1 MKHHNPIYTVG
12 CGAWIGGTMTV
23 PGVSGGSMAMILG
36 IYDTLIGSVNGV
48 FKKEKRKESL
58 IYLACFMAGAVVGL
72 VLFAKLIT
80 LALEHFPLPTS
91 YFFIGAVAGAI
102 PMIFRSANIKKFK
115 ASVIYLPLI
124 GAIVALSI
132 ALIPEGLLELRN
144 DTVFDLLFS
153 ILIQLVGGVFIAIAI
168 VLPGVSFSQVL
179 LVLGLHEPIM
189 SALGNLD
196 IVALL
201 GFIPLAVGTA
211 AGVFFV
217 THFIE
222 IALTKYPTASYLII
236 FGFILG
242 SLPDLVPREFPL
254 GWNLPICFL
263 TAAAGFLAIVFISQ
277 REKA

>member
-1 MKHHNPIYTVG
+1 MKNNPIYTIG

-36 IYDTLIGSVNGV
+36 IYDRLIGSVNGV
-48 FKKEKRKESL
+48 FKKDKRKESL
-58 IYLACFMAGAVVGL
+58 IFLAFFMVGAVAGL
-72 VLFAKLIT
+72 VLFSKLISE
-80 LALEHFPLPTS
+80 ALEHFPLPTS
-91 YFFIGAVAGAI
+91 FFFLGAVAGAI
-102 PMIFRSANIKKFK
+102 PMIFRAAEIKKFK
-115 ASVIYLPLI
+115 PSVIYLPLI

-132 ALIPEGLLELRN
+132 AMIPEGLLEIRN
-144 DTVFDLLFS
+144 DTVFDLLMS

-179 LVLGLHEPIM
+179 LVLGLHEPIT

-196 IVALL
+196 IGALM

-211 AGVFFV
+211 AGIFLV

-222 IALTKYPTASYLII
+222 IALSKHPRESYLII

-242 SLPDLVPREFPL
+242 SLPDLFPGL
-254 GWNLPICFL
+254 PTGWNIPFCFF
-263 TAAAGFLAIVFISQ
+263 TAVAGFLAIFFLSQ

>member
-1 MKHHNPIYTVG
+1 MKNNPIYTIG

-36 IYDTLIGSVNGV
+36 IYDRLIGSVNGV
-48 FKKEKRKESL
+48 FKKDKRKESL
-58 IYLACFMAGAVVGL
+58 IFLAFFMVGAVAGL
-72 VLFAKLIT
+72 VLFSKLISE
-80 LALEHFPLPTS
+80 ALEHFPLPTS
-91 YFFIGAVAGAI
+91 FFFLGAVAGAI
-102 PMIFRSANIKKFK
+102 PMIFRAAEIKKFK
-115 ASVIYLPLI
+115 PSVIYLPLI

-132 ALIPEGLLELRN
+132 LM
-144 DTVFDLLFS
+144 S

-179 LVLGLHEPIM
+179 LVLGLHEPIT

-196 IVALL
+196 IGALM

-211 AGVFFV
+211 AGIFLV

-222 IALTKYPTASYLII
+222 IALSKHPKESYLII

-242 SLPDLVPREFPL
+242 SLPDLFPGL
-254 GWNLPICFL
+254 PTGWNIPFCFF
-263 TAAAGFLAIVFISQ
+263 TAVAGFLAIFFLSQ

>member
-1 MKHHNPIYTVG
+1 MKHNPIYTVG

-36 IYDTLIGSVNGV
+36 IYDKLISSVNGV

-80 LALEHFPLPTS
+80 LALEHFLLPTS
-91 YFFIGAVAGAI
+91 YFFVGAVAGAI
-102 PMIFRSANIKKFK
+102 PMIFRAANIKKFK
-115 ASVIYLPLI
+115 PSVIYLPII
-124 GAIVALSI
+124 GAVVALSI
-132 ALIPEGLLELRN
+132 AMIPEGLLELKN
-144 DTVFDLLFS
+144 DTVLDLLFS
-153 ILIQLVGGVFIAIAI
+153 IFIQLLGGVFIAIAI

-179 LVLGLHEPIM
+179 LVLGLHGPIM
-189 SALGNLD
+189 NALGNLD

-211 AGVFFV
+211 AGVFLV

-222 IALTKYPTASYLII
+222 IALNKYPTASYLII

-254 GWNLPICFL
+254 GWQLPICFI
-263 TAAAGFLAIVFISQ
+263 TAAAGFLAIFFISQ